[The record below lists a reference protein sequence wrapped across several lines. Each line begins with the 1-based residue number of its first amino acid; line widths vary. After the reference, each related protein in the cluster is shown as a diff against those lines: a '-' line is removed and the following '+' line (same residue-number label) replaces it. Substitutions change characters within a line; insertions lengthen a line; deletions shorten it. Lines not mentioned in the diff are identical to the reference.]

1 MKDLMDIESVMRDLY
16 EANNTHTDRSS
27 RLLEALL
34 RAMFFVLEMLHKLV
48 TRLDPAKEKKGRPRK
63 TGKPVVVKE
72 PTSSESEK
80 DPFDEMVEPEAPA
93 EGEKPAPKK
102 RAPRKKADKP
112 EGEGE
117 GESEGEK
124 PAPKKRAPRKKA
136 EKPSESD
143 GEKPEGEGE
152 SDGEKPAPKKRA
164 PRKKPADAEEAVK
177 VVRINEQGKK
187 VAKTYKGVTYLKAA
201 DNVLYNENQEQVGRW
216 DEDSKQV
223 VLNAPAEPEE
233 EENPE
238 EYE

>member
-1 MKDLMDIESVMRDLY
+1 MSSNNGEMQMKELMDIERVMRDLY

-27 RLLEALL
+27 LLLEALL
-34 RAMFFVLEMLHKLV
+34 RAMFFVLEMLHTLL
-48 TRLDPAKEKKGRPRK
+48 TGLDPAKEKKGRPRK
-63 TGKPVVVKE
+63 TAKPVVVKE
-72 PTSSESEK
+72 PTSSESDK
-80 DPFDEMVEPEAPA
+80 DPFEDMVEPEGLLEAPA
-93 EGEKPAPKK
+93 EGEKPVPKK

-112 EGEGE
+112 QVEGE

-136 EKPSESD
+136 D
-143 GEKPEGEGE
+143 
-152 SDGEKPAPKKRA
+152 
-164 PRKKPADAEEAVK
+164 KPADAEEAVK

-187 VAKTYKGVTYLKAA
+187 VAKTYKGVSYLKAP